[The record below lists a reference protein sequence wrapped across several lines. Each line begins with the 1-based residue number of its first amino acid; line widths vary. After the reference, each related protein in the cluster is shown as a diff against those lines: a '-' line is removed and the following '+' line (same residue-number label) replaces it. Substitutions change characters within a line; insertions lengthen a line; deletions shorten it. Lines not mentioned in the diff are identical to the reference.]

1 MFAMPK
7 LKPLPGA
14 RQNSASLSKDKAGR
28 GRFARMITSIA
39 TVSLSGNL
47 RAKLEAIADAGF
59 EGVEIFEADLLSYD
73 GDSREVARCLAD
85 LGLKLVAFQ
94 PFRDFEGMPEP
105 QRGRAFERAESKF
118 DLMGELG
125 AELLLVCSN
134 VSPMSLGGLDRA
146 AEDLAELGERAA
158 RRGLRVGFEALA
170 WGRHISDYRDAWEA
184 VRRADHAA
192 VGLVL
197 DSFHILAR
205 GHDLAALSSIPKERI
220 FLCQL
225 ADAPVL
231 EMGVLSWSR
240 HHRCFPGQ
248 GRLPLNDFMRAL
260 ADTRYDG
267 PLSLEIFN
275 DHFRAAAPDRIAVD
289 GRRSLI
295 LLAEGSGYAPLRTAL
310 GEASRAPEVATE
322 GLEFVEFAVD
332 EDDAT
337 ALRDLFRRL
346 GFAQAGRHVSKNV
359 DLWRQGDINLVVN
372 SEPDGFAH
380 SHNIVHGPSVCALG
394 LRVSDAAKA
403 LARARLHL
411 AQPFHQPVGP
421 GELEIPAV
429 RGLEGSLFYLVG
441 RHGARGSIWEIDF
454 DLDSSPGAA
463 DAGLT
468 RIDHMVQVA
477 HFGWLASWVLF
488 YRSLFGFEAAPELEI
503 ADPNG
508 LIQSQV
514 VESPDGRTR
523 IALNVSQSHGTAAG
537 RFLSEFFGGGVQQIA
552 FSTEDI
558 VATAERLEANGVP
571 LLPIP
576 GNYYDDLE
584 SRFDIAAELLDSL
597 RRHNILYDRSED
609 GEFFQLFTDTFADRF
624 YFEIIE
630 RRGYRQ
636 FGAANAPI
644 RLAAQARLAEE
655 RRAYGT
661 E

>member
-1 MFAMPK
+1 
-7 LKPLPGA
+7 
-14 RQNSASLSKDKAGR
+14 
-28 GRFARMITSIA
+28 MITSIA

-47 RAKLEAIADAGF
+47 RQKLEAAAAAGF
-59 EGVEIFEADLLSYD
+59 EGVEIFETDLLGYD
-73 GDSREVARCLAD
+73 GDAREVGRFIAE
-85 LGLKLVAFQ
+85 LGLTLVAFQ

-134 VSPMSLGGLDRA
+134 VSPMSQGGLDRA
-146 AEDLAELGERAA
+146 AEDLAALGERAA
-158 RRGLRVGFEALA
+158 GRGLRVGFEALA

-205 GHDLAALSSIPKERI
+205 GHDLSAMSSIPKERI

-225 ADAPVL
+225 ADAPML
-231 EMGVLSWSR
+231 DMGVLSWSR

-248 GRLPLNDFMRAL
+248 GRLPLGAFMSAL

-275 DHFRAAAPDRIAVD
+275 DHFRAAPPDRIAAD

-295 LLAEGSGYAPLRTAL
+295 LLADETGHGPLRAAL
-310 GEASRAPEVATE
+310 GEASQAPGVRVE
-322 GLEFVEFAVD
+322 GLEFIEFAVGED
-332 EDDAT
+332 EAA
-337 ALRDLFRRL
+337 ALRDLLARL
-346 GFAQAGRHVSKNV
+346 GFEQAGRHVSKNV

-372 SEPDGFAH
+372 CEPDGFAH

-394 LRVSDAAKA
+394 LRVTDAEAA

-411 AQPFHQPVGP
+411 AAPFRQPVGP

-441 RHGARGSIWEIDF
+441 RYGGRGTIWEVDF
-454 DLDSSPGAA
+454 DLHEAEAERS
-463 DAGLT
+463 AGLVHV
-468 RIDHMVQVA
+468 DHMVQVA
-477 HFGWLASWVLF
+477 HFGWLSSWVLF
-488 YRSLFGFEAAPELEI
+488 YRGLFGFGATPESEI
-503 ADPNG
+503 VDPRG

-514 VESPDGRTR
+514 VESLDRRIR
-523 IALNVSQSHGTAAG
+523 IALNVSQAQGTAAG

-552 FSTEDI
+552 FASDDI
-558 VATAERLEANGVP
+558 VATAKRLEANGVP

-584 SRFDIAAELLDSL
+584 SRFDVDPGLLATL
-597 RRHNILYDRSED
+597 RRHNILYDRGEG

-624 YFEIIE
+624 YFEIVE
-630 RRGYRQ
+630 RRGYQ
-636 FGAANAPI
+636 QYGAANAPI
-644 RLAAQARLAEE
+644 RLAAQARLAEG
-655 RRAYGT
+655 RHPYGA